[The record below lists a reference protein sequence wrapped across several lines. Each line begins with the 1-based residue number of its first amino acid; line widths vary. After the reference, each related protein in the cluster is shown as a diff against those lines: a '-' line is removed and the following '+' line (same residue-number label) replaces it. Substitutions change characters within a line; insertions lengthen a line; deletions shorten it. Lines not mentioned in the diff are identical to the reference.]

1 MSKLLLAIVAILAF
15 AGTVVVPAEATTTFV
30 RSTVE
35 RIDLTKQTITFQARD
50 GQTWTLRVANPELLK
65 KDSLAKGD
73 QVTIE
78 VNPNDEVKTIL
89 KLSQPHDP
97 DQAATK

>member
-1 MSKLLLAIVAILAF
+1 MSKFLLATVATLAF
-15 AGTVVVPAEATTTFV
+15 AGAAVLPAEATTTFV

-35 RIDLTKQTITFQARD
+35 RIDLSKQTITFQARD
-50 GQTWTLRVANPELLK
+50 GQTWTLRVENPDLLK

-89 KLSQPHDP
+89 KLSQPNEP
-97 DQAATK
+97 DRAETK

>member
-1 MSKLLLAIVAILAF
+1 MSKLLLAIVAALVFGSTA
-15 AGTVVVPAEATTTFV
+15 VVPAEATTTFV

-35 RIDLTKQTITFQARD
+35 GIDLAKQTITFQARD
-50 GQTWTLRVANPELLK
+50 GQTWTLRVENPELLK

-89 KLSQPHDP
+89 KLSQPNEP
-97 DQAATK
+97 DRAESK

>member
-1 MSKLLLAIVAILAF
+1 MSKVIVAIVATVAF
-15 AGTVVVPAEATTTFV
+15 TFTGLTVAPADATTTFV

-35 RIDLTKQTITFQARD
+35 HIDLVKQTITFQARD
-50 GQTWTLRVANPELLK
+50 GQSWTLRVENPELLK

-78 VNPNDEVKTIL
+78 VNSRDEVKTIL
-89 KLSQPHDP
+89 KLSQPNEP
-97 DQAATK
+97 ARVE

>member
-1 MSKLLLAIVAILAF
+1 MDKFSLALA
-15 AGTVVVPAEATTTFV
+15 ATVVFVSAALAPADATTTFV

-35 RIDLTKQTITFQARD
+35 RIDHSQHTITFQD
-50 GQTWTLRVANPELLK
+50 LEGQQWTLRVANPELLK

-78 VNPNDEVKTIL
+78 VNPNDEVTIIL
-89 KLSQPHDP
+89 KLAQPHAP
-97 DQAATK
+97 DRAESK

>member
-1 MSKLLLAIVAILAF
+1 MSKLVLAIVATLAF
-15 AGTVVVPAEATTTFV
+15 AGAAVLPAEATTTFV

-35 RIDLTKQTITFQARD
+35 RIDLSKQTITFQARD
-50 GQTWTLRVANPELLK
+50 GQTWTLRVENPDLLK

-89 KLSQPHDP
+89 KLSQPHEP
-97 DQAATK
+97 DRSETK